1 MAGRREDSPTY
12 YEMMPK
18 ELVDMC
24 LKCKREN
31 CRGNCKRYADR
42 EREINSGGRID
53 NEGNLLPK
61 GGSAARKYL
70 FRGTYITDKDMADM
84 CDVNISSVRKMRK
97 RGKSMEDI
105 YRFYEQK
112 HKLKGL

>member
-1 MAGRREDSPTY
+1 MANRREDSPTY

-18 ELVDMC
+18 ELVEMC

-53 NEGNLLPK
+53 NEGKLLPK
-61 GGSAARKYL
+61 GGSIARKYS
-70 FRGTYITDKDMADM
+70 FRGGYITDSEMAELLG
-84 CDVNISSVRKMRK
+84 ISLKTVRNARR
-97 RGKSMEDI
+97 RGMEMEEI
-105 YRFYEQK
+105 YRYYEQK
-112 HKLKGL
+112 HRLKGT